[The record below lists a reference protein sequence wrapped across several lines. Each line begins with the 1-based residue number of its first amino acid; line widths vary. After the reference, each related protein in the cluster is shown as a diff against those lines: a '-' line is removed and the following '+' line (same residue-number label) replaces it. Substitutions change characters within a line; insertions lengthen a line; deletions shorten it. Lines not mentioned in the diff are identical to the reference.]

1 MGGLHDVQHRWELP
15 GKYPILTVVMVICH
29 YVERIWR
36 IIVTPIFCIA
46 YTTMKNIIQVN
57 QLMYL
62 YNN

>member
-36 IIVTPIFCIA
+36 IIVTPIFLYSI
-46 YTTMKNIIQVN
+46 YHHEKYYSGEPVNVLIQ
-57 QLMYL
+57 
-62 YNN
+62 